1 MTKDMTSGS
10 PMKLILAFSIPILL
24 GNLFQQFYSMVD
36 TAIVGK
42 YIGVEALAA
51 VGSTGSLTFLIVDFA
66 LGLTAGFAVP
76 IAQTFGANDYK
87 KMRHYVAMS
96 IYLCV
101 FLTVILTLLSVF
113 MTRPLLELLHTPS
126 DIIDDA
132 YAYLVVIFAGL
143 GTTIFYNMIAGILRS
158 IGDSRTPLYFLIV
171 SSIIN
176 IILDLVFILK
186 FNSGVAGA
194 AYATIIA
201 QGISGLLCLWVAAK
215 RYTLLHL
222 SKEDFKYENRSI
234 LKLVGIGLPMAL
246 QYSITAVGCMIVQAA
261 VNSLGSIT
269 VAAFTAAS
277 KVEQLA
283 MQPFKTLGMTM
294 VTYTGQNLGAGKPK
308 RIQSGVRSGML
319 LCVICAVIGGFGLY
333 FYGETLS
340 GFFVSNTSTSAAVIA
355 DAQTYLNTAMVYFIP
370 LGAIFVYRNSL
381 QGMGEGLITMLAG
394 IIELLSRTAV
404 AALFTASLGYTA
416 ICYASPAAWVSAGVF
431 LVVIYLIK
439 LRKMLKNH
447 PTPIENAHSNLS

>member
-1 MTKDMTSGS
+1 MTKDMTSGN
-10 PMKLILAFSIPILL
+10 PIKLIIAFSIPILL

-36 TAIVGK
+36 TAIVGR

-51 VGSTGSLTFLIVDFA
+51 VGSTGSLSFLIVDFA

-76 IAQTFGANDYK
+76 IAQTFGANDHK

-96 IYLCV
+96 IYLCI
-101 FLTVILTLLSVF
+101 FLTLVLTVLSVWL
-113 MTRPLLELLHTPS
+113 TRPLLELLNTPA

-132 YAYLVVIFAGL
+132 YAYLVIIFAGL
-143 GTTIFYNMIAGILRS
+143 GTTVFYNMIAGILRS
-158 IGDSRTPLYFLIV
+158 IGDSKTPLYFLIV

-176 IILDLVFILK
+176 VVLDLVFILN

-194 AYATIIA
+194 AYATVIA
-201 QGISGLLCLWVAAK
+201 QGISGLLCLWVAAR
-215 RYTLLHL
+215 RYKILHL
-222 SKEDFKYENRSI
+222 SKEDFKYQTSSI

-246 QYSITAVGCMIVQAA
+246 QYSITAIGCMVLQAA

-294 VTYTGQNLGAGKPK
+294 VTYTGQNLGAGKPD
-308 RIQSGVRSGML
+308 RIKSGVRTGMMI
-319 LCVICAVIGGFGLY
+319 CVLCAVISGLGLY
-333 FYGETLS
+333 LYGGELS
-340 GFFVSNTSTSAAVIA
+340 GFFVSASQESAAVIT
-355 DAQTYLNTAMVYFIP
+355 DAKTYLNTVILYFIP
-370 LGAIFVYRNSL
+370 LGAIFVYRNGL

-394 IIELLSRTAV
+394 IIELVSRTAV
-404 AALFTASLGYTA
+404 ALLFTASLGYTA

-431 LVVIYLIK
+431 LVIVYLIK
-439 LRKMLKNH
+439 INKMMKAAS
-447 PTPIENAHSNLS
+447 TSKYAA

>member
-1 MTKDMTSGS
+1 MTKDMTSGN
-10 PMKLILAFSIPILL
+10 PIKLIIAFSIPILL

-36 TAIVGK
+36 TAIVGR

-51 VGSTGSLTFLIVDFA
+51 VGSTGSLSFLIVDFA

-76 IAQTFGANDYK
+76 IAQTFGANDHK

-96 IYLCV
+96 IYLCI
-101 FLTVILTLLSVF
+101 FLTLVLTVLSVWL
-113 MTRPLLELLHTPS
+113 TRPLLELLNTPA

-132 YAYLVVIFAGL
+132 YAYLVIIFAGL
-143 GTTIFYNMIAGILRS
+143 GTTVFYNMIAGILRS
-158 IGDSRTPLYFLIV
+158 IGDSKTPLCFLIV

-176 IILDLVFILK
+176 VVLDLVFILK

-194 AYATIIA
+194 AYATVIA
-201 QGISGLLCLWVAAK
+201 QAISGLLCLWVAAK
-215 RYTLLHL
+215 RYNILHL
-222 SKEDFKYENRSI
+222 SKEDFKYQTSSI

-246 QYSITAVGCMIVQAA
+246 QYSITAIGCMVLQAA

-269 VAAFTAAS
+269 VAALTAAS

-294 VTYTGQNLGAGKPK
+294 VTYTGQNLGAGKPD
-308 RIQSGVRSGML
+308 RIKSGVRTGML
-319 LCVICAVIGGFGLY
+319 ICVFCAVISGFGLY
-333 FYGETLS
+333 FYGGELS
-340 GFFVSNTSTSAAVIA
+340 GFFVSASQESAAVIT
-355 DAQTYLNTAMVYFIP
+355 DAKTYLNTVILYFIP

-394 IIELLSRTAV
+394 IIELVSRTAV
-404 AALFTASLGYTA
+404 ALFFTASLGYTA

-431 LVVIYLIK
+431 LVIVYVIKMNKMIK
-439 LRKMLKNH
+439 AASTSKY
-447 PTPIENAHSNLS
+447 AA

>member
-10 PMKLILAFSIPILL
+10 PIKLIIAFSIPILL

-36 TAIVGK
+36 TAIVGR

-76 IAQTFGANDYK
+76 IAQTFGANDHK

-96 IYLCV
+96 IYLCI
-101 FLTVILTLLSVF
+101 FLTLVLTVLSVWL
-113 MTRPLLELLHTPS
+113 TRPLLELLNTPA
-126 DIIDDA
+126 DIINDA
-132 YAYLVVIFAGL
+132 YAYLVIIFAGL
-143 GTTIFYNMIAGILRS
+143 GATVFYNMIAGILRS
-158 IGDSRTPLYFLIV
+158 IGDSKTPLYFLIV

-176 IILDLVFILK
+176 VVLDLVFILN

-194 AYATIIA
+194 AYATVIA
-201 QGISGLLCLWVAAK
+201 QGISGLLCLWVAAR
-215 RYTLLHL
+215 RYKILHL
-222 SKEDFKYENRSI
+222 SKEDFKYKTSSI

-246 QYSITAVGCMIVQAA
+246 QYSITAIGCMVLQAA

-294 VTYTGQNLGAGKPK
+294 VTYTGQNLGAGKPD
-308 RIQSGVRSGML
+308 RIKSGVRTGML
-319 LCVICAVIGGFGLY
+319 ICVLCAVISGLGLY
-333 FYGETLS
+333 FYGGELS
-340 GFFVSNTSTSAAVIA
+340 GFFISASKESTAVIA
-355 DAQTYLNTAMVYFIP
+355 DAKTYLNTVILYFIP

-404 AALFTASLGYTA
+404 ALLFTASLGYTA

-431 LVVIYLIK
+431 LVIVYLIK
-439 LRKMLKNH
+439 INQMMKATSSQKS
-447 PTPIENAHSNLS
+447 IGC

>member
-10 PMKLILAFSIPILL
+10 PIKLIIAFSIPILL

-36 TAIVGK
+36 TAIVGR

-76 IAQTFGANDYK
+76 IAQTFGANDHK

-96 IYLCV
+96 IYLCI
-101 FLTVILTLLSVF
+101 FLTLVLTVLSVWL
-113 MTRPLLELLHTPS
+113 TRPLLELLNTPA

-132 YAYLVVIFAGL
+132 YAYLVIIFAGL
-143 GTTIFYNMIAGILRS
+143 GATVFYNMIAGILRS
-158 IGDSRTPLYFLIV
+158 IGDSKTPLYFLIV

-176 IILDLVFILK
+176 VILDLVFILN

-194 AYATIIA
+194 AYATVIA
-201 QGISGLLCLWVAAK
+201 QGISGLLCLWVAAR
-215 RYTLLHL
+215 RYKILHL
-222 SKEDFKYENRSI
+222 SKEDFKYKTSSI

-246 QYSITAVGCMIVQAA
+246 QYSITAIGCMVLQAA

-294 VTYTGQNLGAGKPK
+294 VTYTGQNLGAGKPD
-308 RIQSGVRSGML
+308 RIKSGVRTGML
-319 LCVICAVIGGFGLY
+319 ICVLCAVISGLVLY
-333 FYGETLS
+333 FYGGELS
-340 GFFVSNTSTSAAVIA
+340 GFFVSASKESTAVIT
-355 DAQTYLNTAMVYFIP
+355 DAKTYLNTVILYFIP

-404 AALFTASLGYTA
+404 ALLFTASLGYTA

-431 LVVIYLIK
+431 LVIVYLIK
-439 LRKMLKNH
+439 INQMMKATSSQKS
-447 PTPIENAHSNLS
+447 ISC